1 MLRSQNCPQFKCNPC
16 GTIPHDLA
24 KCLKL
29 GSSITPPPCSITQ
42 LIWWPKSGRPLTQGS
57 HLVIKD
63 NSRHTKMS
71 RHARQSESGAVGSHH
86 VLENTGPSHHHP
98 RPRFNSWEALW
109 MLSECLNS
117 SWSFTKWVFWLNH
130 WPVGTVPSLVPS
142 PLPRGTGRTNL

>member
-63 NSRHTKMS
+63 NSRHTKVS
-71 RHARQSESGAVGSHH
+71 RCARQSGSGAEGSLH
-86 VLENTGPSHHHP
+86 VLKNTGPSHHHP
-98 RPRFNSWEALW
+98 RHFNSPESLW
-109 MLSECLNS
+109 MPTFVDS
-117 SWSFTKWVFWLNH
+117 
-130 WPVGTVPSLVPS
+130 SLVSLNRNFDWIMGQWGLFPLSVSS
-142 PLPRGTGRTNL
+142 PLPRATKRTNL